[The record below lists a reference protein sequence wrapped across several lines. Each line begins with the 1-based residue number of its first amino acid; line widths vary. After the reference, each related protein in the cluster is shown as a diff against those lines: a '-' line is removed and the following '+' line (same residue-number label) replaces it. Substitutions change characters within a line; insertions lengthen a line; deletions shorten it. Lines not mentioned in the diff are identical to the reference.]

1 MATDEEREEVALP
14 SHAPSLPT
22 SHAMRHLYQRPPATQ
37 VRAWLTEHKVAE
49 MMETVLKTTITARPT
64 EVASFMAAG
73 LRKMTRADKPICF
86 FVLGGPGAG
95 KGTQCAKIV
104 ETFGYTH
111 LSAGDLLR
119 AERESG
125 SEQGEM
131 IQGYITEGKIV
142 PVEVTIKLIMKAVE
156 ENGGKRFLI
165 DGFPRNTNNLSG
177 WQQVAGDAITLAGV
191 LCYDVSEEVLQERL
205 LKRGETSGRADDN
218 MESIQKRFVTFKSES
233 LPVVQYYEHQA
244 ALPSSPPSSRPS
256 SLPSSLSPLPLPVP
270 VPVPVPLTPTL
281 TPTLTLTLTLTGAVH
296 QARRLQ
302 IGRGGLAGDQ
312 GLCREDGG
320 ESQVMWWRC
329 AVVATVRMI
338 SAHTFH
344 YHPKLARLTSLS
356 PRPKLGTTL
365 CTE

>member
-1 MATDEEREEVALP
+1 MHNLLDVTHDASAAKMATDEAREEVVCFAP
-14 SHAPSLPT
+14 RSHAPTLPA
-22 SHAMRHLYQRPPATQ
+22 SHPPNTLPPSTLPRLAPPSPAPACKQ
-37 VRAWLTEHKVAE
+37 VRAWLAEHKVAE
-49 MMETVLKTTITARPT
+49 MMETVLKTTITARPAD
-64 EVASFMAAG
+64 VASFMAAE
-73 LRKMTRADKPICF
+73 LRKVAPRADKPVCF

-119 AERESG
+119 AERSSG

-233 LPVVQYYEHQA
+233 LPVVQYYEHQ
-244 ALPSSPPSSRPS
+244 
-256 SLPSSLSPLPLPVP
+256 
-270 VPVPVPLTPTL
+270 
-281 TPTLTLTLTLTGAVH
+281 
-296 QARRLQ
+296 
-302 IGRGGLAGDQ
+302 
-312 GLCREDGG
+312 GLCTRLDGSKSV
-320 ESQVMWWRC
+320 EEVW
-329 AVVATVRMI
+329 AATKAFVEKME
-338 SAHTFH
+338 ANL
-344 YHPKLARLTSLS
+344 K
-356 PRPKLGTTL
+356 
-365 CTE
+365 

>member
-1 MATDEEREEVALP
+1 MASDEEREEV
-14 SHAPSLPT
+14 SLPGLT
-22 SHAMRHLYQRPPATQ
+22 TAARAPFAAARITHPPATQ
-37 VRAWLTEHKVAE
+37 VRAWLAKHKVSD
-49 MMETVLKTTITARPT
+49 MMETVLKTTIAARPAD
-64 EVASFMAAG
+64 VGSFMAAE
-73 LRKMTRADKPICF
+73 LRKIAPRADKPACF

-104 ETFGYTH
+104 EAFGYAH

-233 LPVVQYYEHQA
+233 LPVVQYYEHQ
-244 ALPSSPPSSRPS
+244 
-256 SLPSSLSPLPLPVP
+256 
-270 VPVPVPLTPTL
+270 
-281 TPTLTLTLTLTGAVH
+281 
-296 QARRLQ
+296 
-302 IGRGGLAGDQ
+302 
-312 GLCREDGG
+312 GLCTRLDGSKSV
-320 ESQVMWWRC
+320 EEVW
-329 AVVATVRMI
+329 AATKAFVEKME
-338 SAHTFH
+338 ANL
-344 YHPKLARLTSLS
+344 K
-356 PRPKLGTTL
+356 
-365 CTE
+365 